1 MKSILKFLVLT
12 LLLTGISANATLTLA
27 QSAGIQSTLDHFYS
41 LVTSNCSLWIQAF
54 KPQQGTFYQLKF
66 GVVNGRE
73 NLLEFC
79 ANMQNS
85 RKVQEFRQDG
95 PYTRVFGNPDQVHV
109 LVPALYLND
118 APYVNSQYQFFVLE
132 RQRHIVENPEIEYYQ
147 IIQVS
152 ELLKRTS
159 SQLTFPSN

>member
-1 MKSILKFLVLT
+1 
-12 LLLTGISANATLTLA
+12 
-27 QSAGIQSTLDHFYS
+27 
-41 LVTSNCSLWIQAF
+41 
-54 KPQQGTFYQLKF
+54 
-66 GVVNGRE
+66 
-73 NLLEFC
+73 
-79 ANMQNS
+79 
-85 RKVQEFRQDG
+85 
-95 PYTRVFGNPDQVHV
+95 VHV